1 MDRKQNL
8 PQIGEI
14 QKQLMTPWY
23 TAQIETSQ
31 HGSIAATVFDWHGE
45 KFTKL
50 VLHSPIGSQAMILD
64 GEALTDLATIIN
76 QAVNT
81 AVK

>member
-8 PQIGEI
+8 PQIGEV
-14 QKQLMTPWY
+14 QKVLLTPYY
-23 TAQIETSQ
+23 TAQFETAPQ
-31 HGSIAATVFDWHGE
+31 ASIAITVFDWHDE

-50 VLHSPIGSQAMILD
+50 VLHSPIGSQATILD
-64 GEALTDLATIIN
+64 EKALRELAVVVN

-81 AVK
+81 GIS

>member
-14 QKQLMTPWY
+14 QKALLTPYY
-23 TAQIETSQ
+23 TAQWETSQ
-31 HGSIAATVFDWHGE
+31 HASIAMTVFDWHGE

-64 GEALTDLATIIN
+64 EKALSELAVVVN

-81 AVK
+81 GIG